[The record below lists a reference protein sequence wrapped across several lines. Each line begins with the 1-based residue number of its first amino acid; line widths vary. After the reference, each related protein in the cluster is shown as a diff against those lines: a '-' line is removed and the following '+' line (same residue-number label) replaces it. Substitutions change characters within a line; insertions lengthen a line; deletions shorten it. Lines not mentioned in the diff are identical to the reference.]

1 MLHSI
6 KQLVPTWMTAPYHWA
21 LAWVSALVYGFP
33 SSKLIVIGVTG
44 TNGKSSTIQFIAQM
58 LEHMGEKV
66 GYTSTAGFY
75 IAGREIENKLK
86 MTMPGRFV
94 LQRLLRDMVQAG
106 CRYALVE
113 TTSQGVVQ
121 FRHLG
126 INYDLVVFTNLTPE
140 HIESHG
146 GFENYKAAK
155 GRLFRHLTRRPRKTF
170 GNEQME
176 KIAVVNADDP
186 HAPFFLTFDADRQVR
201 FSWKDGDAG
210 EDWLVVHPRSRDHDG
225 RHVEVNGVDGLIPL
239 HASFEQKNAIAA
251 LSVVYAL
258 GFSLRE
264 GMKAMA
270 HLQPLPGR
278 FEMIDEGQDFRVIVD
293 YAYEPYALEV
303 LLNAIDKLPH
313 NRIIGIHGSAG
324 GGRDVA
330 RRDKIGRLAGQ
341 RDDIVIVTNEDPYDE
356 DPRAIIDAVAAG
368 ARAVGKKEGEDLFI
382 IDDRMEAI
390 QHAIDM
396 AQKDDV
402 VVLTGKGSET
412 VMAVAGGRKAPWSD
426 REAAHRALR
435 RRQAQEL

>member
-1 MLHSI
+1 MLHYI

-33 SSKLIVIGVTG
+33 SNDLIVIGVTG

-58 LEHMGEKV
+58 LEQMGEKV
-66 GYTSTAGFY
+66 GYTGTAGFY
-75 IAGREIENKLK
+75 IAGREIENKMK

-94 LQRLLRDMVQAG
+94 LQRLMRDMVKAG
-106 CRYALVE
+106 CRYALIE
-113 TTSQGVVQ
+113 TTSQGIVQ

-126 INYDLVVFTNLTPE
+126 INYDVALFTNLTPE

-155 GRLFRHLTRRPRKTF
+155 GRLFQHLTRRKHKTF

-176 KIAVVNADDP
+176 KTSVINVDDP
-186 HAPFFLTFDADRQVR
+186 HAPFYLAFDADRHVR
-201 FSWKDGDAG
+201 FSWNDGEAG
-210 EDWLVVHPRSRDHDG
+210 EDWLVVDPKSRGDDG
-225 RHVEVNGVDGLIPL
+225 RRVEVNGVDGLIPL

-264 GMKAMA
+264 SMKAMA

-278 FEMIDEGQDFRVIVD
+278 FEMIDEGQDFKVIVD
-293 YAYEPYALEV
+293 YAYEPYALEA
-303 LLNAIDKLPH
+303 LLNAIDKLEPK
-313 NRIIGIHGSAG
+313 RIIGVHGSCG

-330 RRDKIGRLAGQ
+330 RREVIGRLAGQ

-356 DPRAIIDAVAAG
+356 DPRAIIEAVAEG
-368 ARAVGKKEGEDLFI
+368 ARAVGKKEGDDLI
-382 IDDRMEAI
+382 LIDDRMEAV
-390 QHAIDM
+390 QYAIDI

-412 VMAVAGGRKAPWSD
+412 VMAVAGGRKASWSD
-426 REAAHRALR
+426 REAAVRALR
-435 RRQAQEL
+435 RRQAQEV